1 MRVLIKN
8 GTVVNADGMA
18 KQDLLIQ
25 SGIIRE
31 IADHITPELPCE
43 IIDAE
48 GCYVM
53 PGGVDVHT
61 HFNIDTGMARSCD
74 DFFTG
79 TRAAACGGTTTIID
93 HMGFGPA
100 GCKLHHQLEVYHGYA
115 AHKAVIDYS
124 FHGVIQHI
132 NHAILDEIPMMVDAG
147 ISSFKLYLTYQYK
160 LNDDEVLQ
168 ALQHLHR
175 AGALT
180 TVHPENDA
188 AIARKRIEF
197 LAAGKTAPK
206 YHALSRPAECEAE
219 AVSRMINLAAL
230 SGNAPLYIV
239 HLSNELGLD
248 YLRLAKSR
256 QQPVWIE
263 TCPQYLL
270 LDDRCYEQEDGLK
283 YIMSPPLRNAHNKD
297 ALWCGISDGAIDVV
311 ATDHCA
317 FSMAQR
323 QQLSGGNFSRC
334 PGGLPGVENRLL
346 LLFSEGVLGGRITP
360 ERFVALTSANPA
372 KLFGLW
378 PQKGLLAPGAD
389 GDVVVIDPRATTTI
403 RHADLHDNAD
413 YSPWEGFVC
422 QGAIRHTLSHGRVIF
437 SDGVFSGIAG
447 QGRFLRRKPF
457 STLNNSS
464 CRKAA
469 SSRIPGA

>member
-8 GTVVNADGMA
+8 GIVVNADGRA
-18 KQDLLIQ
+18 KQDLLIENGLVSRLAHQ
-25 SGIIRE
+25 
-31 IADHITPELPCE
+31 ITLDQQCDT
-43 IIDAE
+43 IDAE

-53 PGGVDVHT
+53 PGGIDVHT
-61 HFNIDTGMARSCD
+61 HFNIDTGLARSCD

-100 GCKLHHQLEVYHGYA
+100 GCRLRHQLEAYHGYA
-115 AHKAVIDYS
+115 AYKAVIDYS

-132 NHAILDEIPMMVDAG
+132 NHAILDEIPMMVEAG

-168 ALQHLHR
+168 AMRHLQR

-188 AIARKRIEF
+188 AIAQKRAEF
-197 LAAGKTAPK
+197 LAAGKTAPR
-206 YHALSRPAECEAE
+206 YHALSRPFECEAE
-219 AVSRMINLAAL
+219 AIARMINLAQLA
-230 SGNAPLYIV
+230 GNAPLYIV
-239 HLSNELGLD
+239 HLSNSLGLD
-248 YLRLAKSR
+248 YLRLAQTR
-256 QQPVWIE
+256 HQPVWVE

-270 LDDRCYEQEDGLK
+270 LDERCYEREDALQFLL
-283 YIMSPPLRNAHNKD
+283 SPPLRNARHND

-323 QQLSGGNFSRC
+323 QQLSGGDFSRC
-334 PGGLPGVENRLL
+334 PNGLPGVENRLL
-346 LLFSEGVLGGRITP
+346 LLFSHGVMTGRISA
-360 ERFVALTSANPA
+360 ERFVALTSATPA

-378 PQKGLLAPGAD
+378 PKKGLLAPGAD
-389 GDVVVIDPRATTTI
+389 GDVVIIDPRRTTTI
-403 RHADLHDNAD
+403 RHEMLHDNAD
-413 YSPWEGFVC
+413 YSPWEGFIC
-422 QGAIRHTLSHGRVIF
+422 QGAIRQTLSHGRVIF
-437 SDGVFSGIAG
+437 DNGHFTGTAG
-447 QGRFLRRKPF
+447 QGRFLRRHPF
-457 STLNNSS
+457 SIANAPVSGN
-464 CRKAA
+464 A
-469 SSRIPGA
+469 P